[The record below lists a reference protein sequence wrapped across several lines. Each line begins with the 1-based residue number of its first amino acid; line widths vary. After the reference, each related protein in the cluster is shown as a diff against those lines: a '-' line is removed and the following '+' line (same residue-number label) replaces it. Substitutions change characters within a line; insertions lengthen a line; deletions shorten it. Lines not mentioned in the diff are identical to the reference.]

1 MGFLAEEWLLKAGD
15 TDHIGRAV
23 FRLLVAAVL
32 GGLLGYERESEGKAA
47 GLRTHILVAVG
58 SALFVLVPLEAG
70 ATLDQITR
78 VVQGLTVGI
87 GFLGAGA
94 ILKMTEEQKIIG
106 LTTAANLWVT
116 TAVGMAVGIGLFW
129 PAVIAVVLGWVVL
142 LGLGL
147 MEPWLRTKRK
157 K

>member
-1 MGFLAEEWLLKAGD
+1 
-15 TDHIGRAV
+15 
-23 FRLLVAAVL
+23 
-32 GGLLGYERESEGKAA
+32 
-47 GLRTHILVAVG
+47 VAVG

-70 ATLDQITR
+70 GTLDQITR

-147 MEPWLRTKRK
+147 MEPWLRMKRK